1 MNLLEAS
8 AAVLSESKL
17 GDSALYSAA
26 SKDLVRIFSALYPN
40 NRKDADW
47 KKFADDFSNSVYKT
61 DETGL
66 EYLELP
72 KNKVKVYLAKQQP
85 KGVAG
90 QHVKVMKDFN
100 TSWHIFS

>member
-1 MNLLEAS
+1 MDLLKAS

-17 GDSALYSAA
+17 GDSALYTAA
-26 SKDLVRIFSALYPN
+26 SKDLVRIFSGLHPN
-40 NRKDADW
+40 NRNDADW

-61 DETGL
+61 DEAGL

-85 KGVAG
+85 TGVSG
-90 QHVKVMKDFN
+90 KHVKVMKDLN
-100 TSWHIFS
+100 ASWHIFS